1 MAVVFAIF
9 LVLVLVSVGYRL
21 RYASFSL
28 LALSWLFL
36 VSLLNSSATKG
47 GMFQVFLVI
56 TFATITLVRIG
67 EAFFTPEEIRQT
79 TTNLLVLIVDAG
91 TAFYILRHWG

>member
-9 LVLVLVSVGYRL
+9 LVLVLASVGYRL

-47 GMFQVFLVI
+47 GMLQVFLVI
-56 TFATITLVRIG
+56 TFATMTLVRLG
-67 EAFFTPEEIRQT
+67 ETFFAPKDSRQT
-79 TTNLLVLIVDAG
+79 AINILVLIADAG
-91 TAFYILRHWG
+91 IAFFVLRRWG